1 MEHKKQIVFTRN
13 ENGEVIQSY
22 VKLPIYKVVS
32 RNTQEVIGYANEFY
46 KLEIL
51 IFWSGYYV
59 RELDAA
65 FGSICEEDN
74 RCIYTPDKIEEDLPL
89 GSYLEK
95 YDKPML
101 SWLIATDQSQKER
114 FGYDDEGNFYQD
126 LATMEIIEIIED

>member
-13 ENGEVIQSY
+13 EKNEVIQSY
-22 VKLPIYKVVS
+22 VEIPIYKVIS
-32 RNTQEVIGYANEFY
+32 RETKEVLGYANEFY

-51 IFWSGYYV
+51 VFWSGYYIH
-59 RELDAA
+59 ELDVA
-65 FGSICEEDN
+65 FGSICKESN

-101 SWLIATDQSQKER
+101 SWIIAMDQQQKER
-114 FGYDDEGNFYQD
+114 FGYNDKGKFYQD
-126 LATMEIIEIIED
+126 LATMKIIEIH